1 MMPAVVDADILA
13 LDLDA
18 IAYKLAVDDGWA
30 MQEIDEVERQ
40 YRAFLHLVRH
50 LPSFRFAPT
59 RRQDAMWHH
68 HILDTEKYARDCQQ
82 VFGRFV
88 HHWPYSGLLGPSD
101 AQAQE
106 ARFVESQRLLEE
118 IVTATW
124 PIAPITSQSEERN
137 EDTHVLQ
144 YVA

>member
-1 MMPAVVDADILA
+1 M
-13 LDLDA
+13 
-18 IAYKLAVDDGWA
+18 
-30 MQEIDEVERQ
+30 
-40 YRAFLHLVRH
+40 
-50 LPSFRFAPT
+50 
-59 RRQDAMWHH
+59 
-68 HILDTEKYARDCQQ
+68 
-82 VFGRFV
+82 

-137 EDTHVLQ
+137 EDAHLLQ